1 MHVCINAKAL
11 ILAAEG
17 AEQLEGSYTAGEMRL
32 PFSEDEDKR
41 LVALVQKH
49 GVPKHGGSPKGGQ
62 KVRLRS
68 RALVSWKFLAEK
80 FSEGGSTW
88 GGRQCLRE
96 VPQPEPGV
104 SNAT

>member
-1 MHVCINAKAL
+1 M
-11 ILAAEG
+11 AAEG

-49 GVPKHGGSPKGGQ
+49 GVPKHGGSPTGGQ
-62 KVRLRS
+62 GGKKLRS

-80 FSEGGSTW
+80 FSEGGSTRGGAALRSRYYRLHGTEEQKSTLQKW
-88 GGRQCLRE
+88 GRKQ
-96 VPQPEPGV
+96 
-104 SNAT
+104 